1 MLKSSVFLLQYYLIA
16 LRLHFV
22 AIFLHLFFNSQFSGV
37 GFFENFFAYL
47 RFFLIIQWVTSGVI
61 AVWGPIDSAIPPQLV
76 LPLTVEPSKPRLCHD
91 ERYLNLWIRDL
102 PFKLDHLCDL
112 PRYVLPGR
120 FQTTV
125 AIRPV
130 ISMFW
135 FILRLKLTSAS
146 SGMASF
152 SSYVHSR
159 LDGKLVRSCTINSDS
174 WFRGLC
180 GLLGFR
186 FRNTLMIGTLDS
198 FCNSSIAG

>member
-1 MLKSSVFLLQYYLIA
+1 MIA

-61 AVWGPIDSAIPPQLV
+61 AVWGPIDSVIPPQLV

-135 FILRLKLTSAS
+135 FILRLKLTSAF

-152 SSYVHSR
+152 SSSVHSP
-159 LDGKLVRSCTINSDS
+159 LDGKLVRSFTINSDS
-174 WFRGLC
+174 WFRALC

-198 FCNSSIAG
+198 FFNSSIAG

>member
-1 MLKSSVFLLQYYLIA
+1 MIA

-120 FQTTV
+120 FQTIV

-135 FILRLKLTSAS
+135 FILRLKLTSAF

-152 SSYVHSR
+152 SSSVHSP
-159 LDGKLVRSCTINSDS
+159 LDGKLVRSFTINSDS
-174 WFRGLC
+174 WFRALC

-186 FRNTLMIGTLDS
+186 FRNTLVIGTLDS

>member
-1 MLKSSVFLLQYYLIA
+1 MLKSSVFLLQYCLIA

-135 FILRLKLTSAS
+135 FILRLKLTS
-146 SGMASF
+146 SF
-152 SSYVHSR
+152 VHSR
-159 LDGKLVRSCTINSDS
+159 LDGKLACPFTINSDS
-174 WFRGLC
+174 QFQATRGLGAQGAC
-180 GLLGFR
+180 GR
-186 FRNTLMIGTLDS
+186 KP
-198 FCNSSIAG
+198 A